1 MDRREAVSA
10 VSPFTLAALSAGS
23 AALED
28 HEHQLHMVSG
38 TARYQAILEAAGAC
52 VAKGQ
57 ACLAHCLVL
66 LGGGDKS
73 LGDCA
78 QAVNQMLAAC
88 GALQSLA
95 AQASPLVGSMAKVA
109 LDGCKDCQKA
119 CRPHAAKHAECKS
132 CMESCAECIKQ
143 CEALAT

>member
-1 MDRREAVSA
+1 M
-10 VSPFTLAALSAGS
+10 TLAALSAGS
-23 AALED
+23 GAQENHDHHHVASGAAK
-28 HEHQLHMVSG
+28 H
-38 TARYQAILEAAGAC
+38 QAIIDAAGAC

-66 LGGGDKS
+66 LGAGDKS
-73 LGDCA
+73 VGDCA
-78 QAVNQMLAAC
+78 QAVNQMLATC
-88 GALQSLA
+88 GALQNLA

-109 LDGCKDCQKA
+109 LAACKECQKA
-119 CRPHAAKHAECKS
+119 CRPHAAKHVECKA